1 MAVAATLGGVL
12 LARNAPESAVSSA
25 RGGADAAA
33 APSPAGAGSATQP
46 KAVGG
51 EQGPEFT
58 AEQLPAQVRQLLA
71 ARPTA
76 QLGSADSPAA
86 SVPACVLTAAGHPD
100 EQPLGTGPGRYQG
113 RTVLALVFRPAGGSG
128 PLDVYLATPEC
139 PGSTILLHSTV
150 PAP

>member
-1 MAVAATLGGVL
+1 M
-12 LARNAPESAVSSA
+12 
-25 RGGADAAA
+25 
-33 APSPAGAGSATQP
+33 
-46 KAVGG
+46 
-51 EQGPEFT
+51 
-58 AEQLPAQVRQLLA
+58 
-71 ARPTA
+71 
-76 QLGSADSPAA
+76 
-86 SVPACVLTAAGHPD
+86 LTAAGHPD